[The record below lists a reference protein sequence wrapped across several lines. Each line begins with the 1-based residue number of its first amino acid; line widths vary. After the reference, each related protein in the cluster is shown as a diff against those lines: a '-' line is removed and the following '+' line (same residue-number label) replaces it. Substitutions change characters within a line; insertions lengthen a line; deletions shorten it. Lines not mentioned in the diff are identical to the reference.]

1 MPNKYQQIVKR
12 LGLEPVDEPVRLSE
26 KALLDFERTLGHP
39 LPIDYREFLSR
50 YGFVHG
56 AGVAFPE
63 YGQPAKPCGGVEVFL
78 GVKSD
83 DGYDIMDTK
92 EGLSGRLPD
101 NLLPIADSPG
111 GQICLALMGI
121 DTGTIFWW
129 GLECIGGA
137 NTQPVRIADDFDSF
151 MNSLYLDEN

>member
-12 LGLEPVDEPVRLSE
+12 LELEPVDKPVRLSE
-26 KALLDFERTLGHP
+26 KALLGFERTIGQP
-39 LPIDYREFLSR
+39 LPADYREFLSR

-56 AGVAFPE
+56 CGVAFPE
-63 YGQPAKPCGGVEVFL
+63 YGQPAKPSGGVEVFL
-78 GVKSD
+78 GVNPD

-101 NLLPIADSPG
+101 HLLPIADSPG
-111 GQICLALMGI
+111 GQICLALTGT

-129 GLECIGGA
+129 GLECISGA

>member
-12 LGLEPVDEPVRLSE
+12 LQLKPVDKPVRLSV
-26 KALLDFERTLGHP
+26 KSLLYFERTIEQR
-39 LPIDYREFLSR
+39 LPADYREFLSR

-56 AGVAFPE
+56 CGVVFPE
-63 YGQPAKPCGGVEVFL
+63 YGEPAKPSGGVEVFL

-83 DGYDIMDTK
+83 DGYDIMDTL

-101 NLLPIADSPG
+101 HLMPIADSPG
-111 GQICLALMGI
+111 GLICLAMAGI
-121 DTGTIFWW
+121 DTEKIFWW
-129 GLECIGGA
+129 GLECISFA
-137 NTQPVRIADDFDSF
+137 NTQPVLIADDFDSF